1 MHAFGHLES
10 AVNGRTRT
18 RSNPHRRSI
27 GYLMAVAAVA
37 WCASSASGALPP
49 IREGGTLRVN
59 DSADFNATIDPGVNY
74 NNSGWAVFYATCAK
88 LVNYPDANLPGSPAV
103 VPEVATTLPTV
114 SDSGRQYTFTIR
126 PGFRFN
132 TGEAVTAASFAAA
145 INRDLA
151 PQLHSAAVAFLQD
164 VVGAEQVIAGK
175 ATTASG
181 VVASG
186 DTLTLQLTA
195 PAPDFVTRL
204 AMPFFCAVPAALP
217 PFDQGYNPVPMAGP
231 YYIASETPHEIILKP
246 NPYYAGSRSR
256 HLAEIDVNQGTDPL
270 ASMLAIGRG
279 SADYDI
285 GNLDTTLLRSYK
297 AEGKLGTAQFS
308 VHPDLELR
316 YLIFNLRRPVFRD
329 VRLRQAVNF
338 ALDRR
343 HILAVSGL
351 YGKPT
356 GQILPPAMPGYR
368 KVAIYP
374 LDGPNLAAARRLV
387 AGRHLVANLYVSP
400 DQISSLIA
408 TEVADD
414 LQRIGITVNIDNLT
428 DSATVHTAPW
438 DLVINGWIADYPD
451 PYDFINAMLFGAT
464 SNTSGSENLGAFR
477 NHAFDVRMAAAA
489 SLSGT
494 ARWAAY
500 ARLDAD
506 LMRTAAPIAPIADV
520 YEPQLLSH
528 RVRVDC
534 QSYPTEVAGLDLA
547 TTCLR

>member
-1 MHAFGHLES
+1 
-10 AVNGRTRT
+10 
-18 RSNPHRRSI
+18 
-27 GYLMAVAAVA
+27 MAVAGVA
-37 WCASSASGALPP
+37 WCASSASGAQPP

-59 DSADFNATIDPGVNY
+59 DSANVNDTLDPGVNY
-74 NNSGWAVFYATCAK
+74 INSGWAVFYATCAK
-88 LVNYPDANLPGSPAV
+88 LVNYPDANLLGSPAV
-103 VPEVATTLPTV
+103 VPEVATTLPIV

-132 TGEAVTAASFAAA
+132 TGEAVTAASFATA

-151 PQLHSAAVAFLQD
+151 PKLHSSAVAFLHD
-164 VVGAEQVIAGK
+164 VVGAERVIAGK

-186 DTLTLQLTA
+186 DTLTVRLTA

-217 PFDQGYNPVPMAGP
+217 AQDQGYNPVPMAGP
-231 YYIASETPHEIILKP
+231 YYIADATPRGEIILKP
-246 NPYYAGSRSR
+246 NPYYGGSRSR
-256 HLAEIDVNQGTDPL
+256 HLGEIDINQDADPI
-270 ASMLAIGRG
+270 ASMLAIGHG

-285 GNLDTTLLRSYK
+285 GNLDTTLLRSYE
-297 AEGKLGTAQFS
+297 ADGKLGTARFS

-329 VRLRQAVNF
+329 VRLRQAVNL

-343 HILAVSGL
+343 RILAVSGL

-356 GQILPPAMPGYR
+356 DQILPPAMPGYR
-368 KVAIYP
+368 KVAVYP
-374 LDGPNLAAARRLV
+374 LDGPKLAAARRLV
-387 AGRHLVANLYVSP
+387 AGRHLVANLYVSA
-400 DQISSLIA
+400 DQISYLIA

-414 LQRIGITVNIDNLT
+414 LQRIGIEVNVEDFT
-428 DSATVHTAPW
+428 DRATIHTAPW
-438 DLVINGWIADYPD
+438 DLVINDWTADYPD

-464 SNTSGSENLGAFR
+464 ANISGSENLGAFR
-477 NHAFDVRMAAAA
+477 NHAFDARMAAAA
-489 SLSGT
+489 SLGGT

-500 ARLDAD
+500 AGLDAD

-520 YEPQLLSH
+520 YAPQLVSH
-528 RVRVDC
+528 RVRADC
-534 QSYPTEVAGLDLA
+534 QVYPTQVAFLDLA